1 VEFVTCQEGLPTGRA
16 YVSFDELGDAE
27 AALEGLS
34 KGGAG
39 IHGLVPNMVIAK

>member
-1 VEFVTCQEGLPTGRA
+1 VTCREDLPSGRA

-27 AALEGLS
+27 AALERMS

-39 IHGLVPNMVIAK
+39 IHGLVPSTVIAR